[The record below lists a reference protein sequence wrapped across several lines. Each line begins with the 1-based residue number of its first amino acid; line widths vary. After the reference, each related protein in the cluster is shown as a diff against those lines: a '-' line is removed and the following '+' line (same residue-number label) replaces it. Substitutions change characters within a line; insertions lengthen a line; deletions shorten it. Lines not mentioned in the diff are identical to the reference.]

1 MRHCV
6 TRGLKINSNR
16 LMSQRAMK
24 YLNDNR
30 IIYRKYSEDQ
40 PTQEYKWG
48 WYYADGTHGYY
59 SLFNSPAKIT
69 TIRSLKWHL
78 LTLWWLNPS
87 MDKTKFNELAT
98 VISHKPNGFVTF
110 NVSNLMLNSVI
121 NSVYMQDLEQP
132 PKNKLRK
139 IVFKDGSG
147 LSVSEKLSI
156 VGSII
161 GRSKSIKQEDIYEAM
176 LQVHDDGI
184 ITIPKIAKVLGCTPR
199 TIHRNM
205 GEELRQ
211 EKQLLN
217 NKHEEI

>member
-1 MRHCV
+1 
-6 TRGLKINSNR
+6 
-16 LMSQRAMK
+16 MK

-87 MDKTKFNELAT
+87 MDKNKFDELAT
-98 VISHKPNGFVTF
+98 VITYKPNGFTTF
-110 NVSNLMLNSVI
+110 SVSNSVLNNVI
-121 NSVYMQDLEQP
+121 NSIYMQDLERP

-139 IVFKDGSG
+139 VVFKDGTG
-147 LSVSEKLSI
+147 LSKVEKLKI
-156 VGSII
+156 VGRLI
-161 GRSKSIKQEDIYEAM
+161 GRKSIQEERIYQHM
-176 LQVHDDGI
+176 LHINDMNEK
-184 ITIPKIAKVLGCTPR
+184 ITISKLAKLLKCSSR

-205 GEELRQ
+205 SDELKK
-211 EKQLLN
+211 EKDLLN
-217 NKHEEI
+217 MENEKI